1 MILQPST
8 VKICSLRQP
17 EHAEWVIE
25 AGADLFG
32 LIFAESRRQV
42 TTVEATA
49 IVRRASESTRPRR
62 PLAVGVFV
70 DQTADEVNR
79 IADQVGLDLVQH
91 HRPELLAGAHRIERP
106 VVLAYRTVP
115 DIYVTDILAEAEEIR
130 EAGVQVA
137 SVLIDGFRDGAH
149 GGAGVLANWQIAAE
163 VAMHVPVM
171 LAGGLHAE
179 NVSAGIEA
187 VRPHGVD
194 VSSGVEVDGIKDRER
209 IAAFVRAARQGFS
222 GLVRNVNSVPLRETA
237 EPIKRP

>member
-1 MILQPST
+1 MILPANS

-17 EHAEWVIE
+17 EHAEWVVA

-42 TTVEATA
+42 RVREAKA
-49 IVRRASESTRPRR
+49 IVRRASESAGPGR

-79 IADQVGLDLVQH
+79 VADQVGLDLVQH
-91 HRPELLAGAHRIERP
+91 HRPELLSPAARIERP
-106 VVLAYRTVP
+106 VLLAYRTAPGV
-115 DIYVTDILAEAEEIR
+115 DATDIVKEVEEIR
-130 EAGVQVA
+130 EAGGQIA
-137 SVLIDGFRDGAH
+137 AVLIDGFKDGTH

-163 VAMHVPVM
+163 VAIQVPVM
-171 LAGGLHAE
+171 LAGGLQAE
-179 NVSAGIEA
+179 NVSAGIST

-209 IAAFVRAARQGFS
+209 IAAFVRAAKQGFS
-222 GLVRNVNSVPLRETA
+222 GLVGNVDGVPLRETA
-237 EPIKRP
+237 EPVKRP